1 MSKPTSNS
9 RNILAKLRE
18 LVDLMFFTPVIVF
31 KRFSN
36 GLAINLEV
44 SPGDAPSKKTD
55 TDINGS

>member
-36 GLAINLEV
+36 GRAINLEV